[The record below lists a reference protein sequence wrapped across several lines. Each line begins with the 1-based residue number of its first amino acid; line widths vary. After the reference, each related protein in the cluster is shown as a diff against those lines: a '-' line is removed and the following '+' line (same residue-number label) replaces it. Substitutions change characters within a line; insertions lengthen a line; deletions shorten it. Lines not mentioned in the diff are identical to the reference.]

1 MTTPDRSLDP
11 DLGEMDYSDSDDL
24 DPSHMDAQALED
36 LRSQLQDANPAVV
49 IANHCY
55 GLFELAAVYLSSVPP
70 KLEEAQLAIDA
81 LAAIVEG
88 LGERLAPAHQ
98 ELSDGLASLRLAYVQ
113 LHAATAQVR
122 Q

>member
-1 MTTPDRSLDP
+1 MTTPDRSMDRDFGDLDF
-11 DLGEMDYSDSDDL
+11 SDTDDL

-36 LRSQLQDANPAVV
+36 LRSQLQDADPAVV

-81 LAAIVEG
+81 LAAIVNG
-88 LGERLAPAHQ
+88 LGDRLAPAST
-98 ELSDGLASLRLAYVQ
+98 ELADGLASLRLAYVQ
-113 LHAATAQVR
+113 LHAATTKQD
-122 Q
+122 